1 MSVKSECEQHLVN
14 FSVTTI
20 LSTTAGVAPA
30 PRHLPTGKG
39 E

>member
-20 LSTTAGVAPA
+20 FSTTAGVAPA